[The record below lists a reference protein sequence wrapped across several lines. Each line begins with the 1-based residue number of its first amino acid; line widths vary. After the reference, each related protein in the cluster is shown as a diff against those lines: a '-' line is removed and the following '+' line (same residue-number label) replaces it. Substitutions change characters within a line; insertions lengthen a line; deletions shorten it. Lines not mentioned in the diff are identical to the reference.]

1 MNSVMK
7 YLNFHSS
14 GSKLDSVTRKF
25 TKNRTGSFHRI
36 SPLVLNSNIE
46 KCTLIAASEDNCIL
60 EISGLLQLYIF
71 LLFSIFSISNKDITI
86 DRDFPLFFYISAG
99 L

>member
-14 GSKLDSVTRKF
+14 DSKLDSVTHKF
-25 TKNRTGSFHRI
+25 TKNRTGSFQRI

-71 LLFSIFSISNKDITI
+71 LLFSIFSISKKDITI

>member
-1 MNSVMK
+1 MK

-14 GSKLDSVTRKF
+14 GSKLDNVTRKF
-25 TKNRTGSFHRI
+25 TKNRTGSFQII

-46 KCTLIAASEDNCIL
+46 KCTLIAASEGNCIL

-71 LLFSIFSISNKDITI
+71 LLFSISKKDITI
-86 DRDFPLFFYISAG
+86 HRDFPLFFYISAG